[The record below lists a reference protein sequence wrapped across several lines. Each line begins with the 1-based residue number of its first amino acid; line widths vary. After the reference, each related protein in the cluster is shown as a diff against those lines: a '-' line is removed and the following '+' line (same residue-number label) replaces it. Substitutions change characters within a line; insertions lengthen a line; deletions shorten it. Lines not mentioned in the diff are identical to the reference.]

1 MRHDLSEMLDES
13 LKLIHE
19 GATIEECVA
28 RHPEYAEELRPL
40 LETAV
45 TLHRVPQPTPRPEA
59 MAAGKQRM
67 LDALA
72 EKKRQQE
79 PTTPSMLARLGAI
92 FTFPQKRALAWQL
105 PLAAAAIALL
115 VVGGLLVR
123 SLLVAPT
130 GEVATLAAATGVVEV
145 KTSGSEGWE
154 PVTTG
159 HQIAEGALIRTGPAS
174 TAEMAFFDGSVTA
187 LGAESTLAI
196 LQMESRGDHGKV
208 IVLQQELGR
217 ARHSVASLK
226 TMASRFEVRT
236 PAAVTV
242 VRGTQFTVEVDQD
255 GTTQV
260 EVEEGLVEVTAQETT
275 VQIQAGQTT
284 TVRRDQVPAAP
295 QTVTPFREEPSR
307 EEQTPS
313 ATPDQATEPSPST
326 TSATESP
333 SPDATELPSE
343 RTETPLPTTI
353 IRTPTTGE
361 TASPKPPEQTNTP
374 QPPGLTRTP
383 EPPGQTHTPEPPGQT
398 RSPQPPTATARPT
411 DEPEPTSTSRPTRP
425 TTSPTPSPPPQPT
438 ETPEPTATPNG
449 GGGGDTP
456 TPPTSTPTATS
467 TPTWTPT
474 ATSTWTPTATST
486 WTPTATFTP
495 TPTPT
500 FTPTPTATSTPTP
513 TPTTHVPPGLTH
525 TPQPPG
531 QTRTPG
537 PPGGGQ

>member
-19 GATIEECVA
+19 GATIEACVA
-28 RHPEYAEELRPL
+28 RYPEHAEELRPL

-45 TLHRVPQPTPRPEA
+45 TLYRVPQPTPRPEA

-72 EKKRQQE
+72 EKRRQQE
-79 PTTPSMLARLGAI
+79 PATPSLLARLGEI
-92 FTFPQKRALAWQL
+92 LTFPPRRSLAWQL

-115 VVGGLLVR
+115 VIGGLLVR

-145 KTSGSEGWE
+145 KASRSEGWE
-154 PVTTG
+154 PVTIG

-174 TAEMAFFDGSVTA
+174 TAEMEFFDGSATA
-187 LGAESTLAI
+187 LGAASTLAI

-295 QTVTPFREEPSR
+295 QTVTPSREEPSR

-326 TSATESP
+326 TSAAESP
-333 SPDATELPSE
+333 SPDATEPPSE

-383 EPPGQTHTPEPPGQT
+383 EPPGQTRTPEPPGLTRTPEPPGQT
-398 RSPQPPTATARPT
+398 QTPRAPTATARPT
-411 DEPEPTSTSRPTRP
+411 DEPEPTATSRPTSP
-425 TTSPTPSPPPQPT
+425 TATSPAATETPAPT
-438 ETPEPTATPNG
+438 ETPTPNG
-449 GGGGDTP
+449 GGGGETPQPATP
-456 TPPTSTPTATS
+456 TPRPTATFTPQPTATS
-467 TPTWTPT
+467 T
-474 ATSTWTPTATST
+474 STR
-486 WTPTATFTP
+486 TPTATFTP

-500 FTPTPTATSTPTP
+500 FTSTPTATSTPTP

-537 PPGGGQ
+537 PPDGGQ